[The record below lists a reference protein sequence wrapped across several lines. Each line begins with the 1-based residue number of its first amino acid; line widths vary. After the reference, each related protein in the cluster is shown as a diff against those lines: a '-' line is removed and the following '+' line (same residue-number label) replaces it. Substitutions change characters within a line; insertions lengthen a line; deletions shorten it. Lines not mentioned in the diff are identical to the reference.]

1 MKKRFNEK
9 RLLLTAYFWR
19 WGIIGLAIVLPVIF
33 GCIFFNIESLKE
45 YTPFAIFIS
54 IGVPFV
60 SMGVDYILGCI
71 FEFEHMILIDQDCS
85 HQKMNPYNLSWNVSK
100 KEFIGVGIIF
110 LILGIAMIV
119 LPFITK

>member
-19 WGIIGLAIVLPVIF
+19 WGTIGLAIVLPVIF
-33 GCIFFNIESLKE
+33 GCSFFNIESLKE

-71 FEFEHMILIDQDCS
+71 FEFDHMILIDQDCS
-85 HQKMNPYNLSWNVSK
+85 HQKMNPFNLTWNVSK
-100 KEFIGVGIIF
+100 KEFIGVGLIF

-119 LPFITK
+119 LPFII

>member
-33 GCIFFNIESLKE
+33 GCSFFNIESLKE

-71 FEFEHMILIDQDCS
+71 FEFDHMILIDQDCS